1 MNVAVATE
9 RQAQV
14 EAELAAYYP
23 RLHALLGKQLRERA
37 GQPDGLVNRLVFSL
51 CGGNAVAGRWE
62 SALAGWSED
71 TIRRHF
77 PARLPRE
84 LSHPYE
90 FDAGLDSML
99 AELEAAET
107 FRLCDLVQEV
117 DLLPEGKRPGPD
129 FLARWPNA
137 TALVEV
143 KRADGLASELWL
155 AYAVVD
161 AWRLL
166 FPELSAAGIAL
177 WASESYHMD
186 RLGRGVKDEVR
197 AALRA
202 RLLSLV
208 HDERGRDLAGK
219 LQAGELIALVD
230 GELYAQRNTY
240 QAGIYVSPFWY
251 RAEAD
256 DGAPGTLPQGNLDIA
271 ISMASL
277 RGLADVVFRIR
288 SALPQLFE
296 GSLGQEDGAVLVA
309 FIEYAG
315 GELTGDDVNL
325 WAGALSDVLRWNQRV
340 HVIVRTPTH
349 REPWCFTRDHTGAL
363 VACESFRD
371 WVSRT
376 PGQHRG
382 VSS

>member
-117 DLLPEGKRPGPD
+117 DLLER
-129 FLARWPNA
+129 
-137 TALVEV
+137 
-143 KRADGLASELWL
+143 
-155 AYAVVD
+155 
-161 AWRLL
+161 
-166 FPELSAAGIAL
+166 
-177 WASESYHMD
+177 
-186 RLGRGVKDEVR
+186 VR
-197 AALRA
+197 
-202 RLLSLV
+202 
-208 HDERGRDLAGK
+208 
-219 LQAGELIALVD
+219 Q
-230 GELYAQRNTY
+230 
-240 QAGIYVSPFWY
+240 
-251 RAEAD
+251 
-256 DGAPGTLPQGNLDIA
+256 
-271 ISMASL
+271 
-277 RGLADVVFRIR
+277 
-288 SALPQLFE
+288 
-296 GSLGQEDGAVLVA
+296 
-309 FIEYAG
+309 
-315 GELTGDDVNL
+315 
-325 WAGALSDVLRWNQRV
+325 
-340 HVIVRTPTH
+340 
-349 REPWCFTRDHTGAL
+349 
-363 VACESFRD
+363 
-371 WVSRT
+371 
-376 PGQHRG
+376 
-382 VSS
+382 